1 MLIYGNAASNR
12 DALLPFIIEKVNDY
26 GVLKRLQRMFADN
39 QSYASEIKIG
49 EKFPGC
55 AMFIRKKNYLAQK
68 SRGTSKCYGFLLFEA
83 EFLNLVNKFITK
95 YLPY

>member
-1 MLIYGNAASNR
+1 MFYENIRFWLEVYVLIYGNAASNR

-49 EKFPGC
+49 EK
-55 AMFIRKKNYLAQK
+55 I
-68 SRGTSKCYGFLLFEA
+68 SRMR
-83 EFLNLVNKFITK
+83 NVH
-95 YLPY
+95 P